1 MLISPARA
9 DVFADGGKTP
19 DPAQRT
25 YSDVMR
31 EKRLA
36 QEGVGIMRCV
46 AKCVFIIRSD
56 VAKSDALFLVD
67 CWYILKYVVNK

>member
-19 DPAQRT
+19 DPSQRT

-31 EKRLA
+31 EKQLA
-36 QEGVGIMRCV
+36 QESVCKIIVLVTAFVLIFVLICV
-46 AKCVFIIRSD
+46 SIFVLI
-56 VAKSDALFLVD
+56 
-67 CWYILKYVVNK
+67 

>member
-19 DPAQRT
+19 DPSQRT

-36 QEGVGIMRCV
+36 KEGVSSCGKNMNYT
-46 AKCVFIIRSD
+46 
-56 VAKSDALFLVD
+56 LF
-67 CWYILKYVVNK
+67 C

>member
-19 DPAQRT
+19 DPSQRT

-31 EKRLA
+31 E
-36 QEGVGIMRCV
+36 Q
-46 AKCVFIIRSD
+46 
-56 VAKSDALFLVD
+56 ALKAEHVS
-67 CWYILKYVVNK
+67 